1 MIIFV
6 DEEHAYRMWIA
17 HHRAGF
23 VLDAP
28 RAHSPKHLVLHR
40 ATCPEIK
47 HSASK
52 RTHWTTGNRM
62 KLCALAI
69 DELKRWSAERLDGTP
84 QECPVCRP
92 AAEVIEVAAD
102 ASHPAQPRTRLGREI
117 MAYVLDVA
125 VIHLD
130 NQDDEYHLTLAD
142 VAEYLSKSVRQL
154 SSAVLRLVEDNDLS
168 IAGSLSPGTPLSARH
183 TLVPTAKA
191 LRTVPAYAGLT
202 EAQLQSLIAQL
213 ARPPRLS

>member
-23 VLDAP
+23 VLDAL
-28 RAHSPKHLVLHR
+28 RGQSSKHLVLHR

-62 KLCALAI
+62 KLCAFAI
-69 DELKRWSAERLDGTP
+69 DELRRWSEEHLGGRP
-84 QECPVCRP
+84 MECDVCRP
-92 AAEVIEVAAD
+92 GAEAALTGESSSQ
-102 ASHPAQPRTRLGREI
+102 ASRPWTQLGREI
-117 MAYVLDVA
+117 MTYVLDVA

-130 NQDDEYHLTLAD
+130 NQDAGYHVTVGDLA
-142 VAEYLSKSVRQL
+142 VYLSKSVRQITPT
-154 SSAVLRLVEDNDLS
+154 VLRLAEGDDLS

-191 LRTVPAYAGLT
+191 LRTVPAFAGLT

-213 ARPPRLS
+213 ARPPSLS